1 MGISNVSNDPNVVL
15 DIVAEA
21 LRRQQELVQKVTRM
35 NLELSLK
42 EETMRVANEALVDF
56 YA

>member
-1 MGISNVSNDPNVVL
+1 MGISSVNNDPNVVL

-21 LRRQQELVQKVTRM
+21 MKKQQEMVQKITRM
-35 NLELSLK
+35 NLELSMKQEKLQ
-42 EETMRVANEALVDF
+42 TANDALLDF

>member
-1 MGISNVSNDPNVVL
+1 MGISSVNNDPNVVL

-21 LRRQQELVQKVTRM
+21 LKKQQEMVQKMTRM
-35 NLELSLK
+35 NLELSMEQEKLQ
-42 EETMRVANEALVDF
+42 TANDALLDF